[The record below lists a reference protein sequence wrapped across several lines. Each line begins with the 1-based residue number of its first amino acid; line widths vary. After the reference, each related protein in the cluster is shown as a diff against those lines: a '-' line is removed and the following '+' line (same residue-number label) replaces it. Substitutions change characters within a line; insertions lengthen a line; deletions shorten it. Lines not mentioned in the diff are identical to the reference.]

1 MMAAEGQ
8 EIERS
13 MLAEILSRLQR
24 LSDAQHRLARDHRL
38 LVRAATQLRLGRS
51 AAAVLAEI
59 REQCPELL
67 RDYCDIQ
74 LTMAPVPV
82 RSVGRIGASG

>member
-1 MMAAEGQ
+1 MAAEGQ

-13 MLAEILSRLQR
+13 MLAEI
-24 LSDAQHRLARDHRL
+24 
-38 LVRAATQLRLGRS
+38 
-51 AAAVLAEI
+51 
-59 REQCPELL
+59 REQCPEPL

>member
-1 MMAAEGQ
+1 MMAAERQ

-13 MLAEILSRLQR
+13 MLTEILSRLER
-24 LSDAQHRLARDHRL
+24 LSDAQHRLARDHRI
-38 LVRAATQLRLGRS
+38 LVRAATQLRLGKS
-51 AAAVLAEI
+51 AEVVLAEI

-82 RSVGRIGASG
+82 RAVARIGTSG

>member
-1 MMAAEGQ
+1 MATDGR

-13 MLAEILSRLQR
+13 MLAEILSRLER
-24 LSDAQHRLARDHRL
+24 LSDAQHRLARDHRI
-38 LVRAATQLRLGRS
+38 LVRAATQLRLGKS
-51 AAAVLAEI
+51 AEAVLAEI

-82 RSVGRIGASG
+82 RSVGRIGTSG